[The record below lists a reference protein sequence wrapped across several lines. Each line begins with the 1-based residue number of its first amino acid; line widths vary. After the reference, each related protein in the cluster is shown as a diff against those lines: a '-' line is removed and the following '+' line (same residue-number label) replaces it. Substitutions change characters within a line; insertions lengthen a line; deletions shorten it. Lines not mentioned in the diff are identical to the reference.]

1 MLLRDYT
8 KPELEYFVE
17 NCNFTE
23 SELRYFML
31 KSKDSSNV
39 KIAMEMNVSEQQ
51 VSVLSK
57 RVRMKISR
65 VKNP

>member
-23 SELRYFML
+23 SELKYFML
-31 KSKDSSNV
+31 KSKDASNV

-57 RVRMKISR
+57 RVRVKIDR
-65 VKNP
+65 VNKS